1 MFKQSD
7 GGTEISV
14 LLQAGNDFGVDFQLP
29 G

>member
-7 GGTEISV
+7 SGTEISV
-14 LLQAGNDFGVDFQLP
+14 LLQAGNDFGVDIQLA